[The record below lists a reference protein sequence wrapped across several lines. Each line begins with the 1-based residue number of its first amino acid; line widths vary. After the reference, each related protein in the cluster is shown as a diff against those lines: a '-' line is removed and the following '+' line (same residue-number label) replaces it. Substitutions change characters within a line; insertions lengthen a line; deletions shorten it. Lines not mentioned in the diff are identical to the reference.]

1 MKSGVYEQL
10 INQDLEK
17 KIVSLDRNRFYVGER
32 TIERSEV
39 TKLLSTYL
47 SSIFEQLL
55 IEITDSIEDDEERIE
70 TNVLT
75 KSIELANAIIRKLI
89 KDFNLGADNLVSTKA
104 KILTAVIDKTQ
115 SDYPD
120 LSKRLKE
127 ITPIKGLIN
136 GALFTGKGIKLYTEL
151 QKEIGSANEIRLMIS
166 FIKKRGLALLL
177 PQLKD
182 FTNRGGALK
191 VITTTYMK
199 ATDYEAIKQ
208 LAVLKNTEIKI
219 TYDETSERL
228 HAKAYIFLRETGFNT
243 AYIGSSNM
251 SEQALDLGTEWNVKV
266 TQMEQPRMMKTIIGA
281 FDASW
286 WAEGYETFVNGKD
299 DIRLKKLSTKGLI
312 PESIIMYL
320 N

>member
-10 INQDLEK
+10 INQDLEN

-32 TIERSEV
+32 TIERSEI
-39 TKLLSTYL
+39 TKLFSTYL

-55 IEITDSIEDDEERIE
+55 IEITNSIEEEEDDDKKK
-70 TNVLT
+70 TDVLT
-75 KSIELANAIIRKLI
+75 KSIEFANAIIGKLI
-89 KDFNLGADNLVSTKA
+89 KEFHLEAGNLVSTKA

-182 FTNRGGALK
+182 FTNRGG
-191 VITTTYMK
+191 
-199 ATDYEAIKQ
+199 
-208 LAVLKNTEIKI
+208 
-219 TYDETSERL
+219 
-228 HAKAYIFLRETGFNT
+228 
-243 AYIGSSNM
+243 
-251 SEQALDLGTEWNVKV
+251 
-266 TQMEQPRMMKTIIGA
+266 
-281 FDASW
+281 
-286 WAEGYETFVNGKD
+286 
-299 DIRLKKLSTKGLI
+299 TKGNNYHLH
-312 PESIIMYL
+312 EGH
-320 N
+320 

>member
-32 TIERSEV
+32 TIERSEI
-39 TKLLSTYL
+39 TKLFSTYL

-89 KDFNLGADNLVSTKA
+89 KDFNLGTDNLVSTKA

-251 SEQALDLGTEWNVKV
+251 SEQALDSGTEWNVKV

-281 FDASW
+281 FDAS
-286 WAEGYETFVNGKD
+286 
-299 DIRLKKLSTKGLI
+299 
-312 PESIIMYL
+312 
-320 N
+320 